1 MAPQSW
7 LPTQWSMASS
17 WTEGRRRWSGSS
29 LEEGID
35 LYPGRKTP
43 LYESREISVCVVSP
57 YVRMMAVV
65 TDPFSSEIFLGAWTE
80 TASWST
86 AWLYTA
92 ATLSTSKATSLTA
105 SPCFSRCAY
114 ISFSRLLSS
123 DDMGS
128 SPSRQEYD
136 LIGEVRTNLILP
148 LATTC
153 DAMYRLPVSRPLYAI
168 V

>member
-1 MAPQSW
+1 MPS
-7 LPTQWSMASS
+7 
-17 WTEGRRRWSGSS
+17 
-29 LEEGID
+29 
-35 LYPGRKTP
+35 
-43 LYESREISVCVVSP
+43 YESREIKVCVVSP
-57 YVRMMAVV
+57 YVRMIAVV
-65 TDPFSSEIFLGAWTE
+65 TEPLSSERILGAWTE

-114 ISFSRLLSS
+114 ISFSKLLSS

-136 LIGEVRTNLILP
+136 LIGDVRTNLTLP
-148 LATTC
+148 FATTW
-153 DAMYRLPVSRPLYAI
+153 DAM
-168 V
+168 